1 MVFSCPAASKAMRL
15 ATRLDR
21 YSRSWIHVETRVW
34 FLHVGASPAV
44 AKIRRPRL
52 GTHTGISSAGYLAT
66 AVTVSVEA
74 FVHGVQN
81 LEARDTLNDGNSMSV
96 AERRTAERKL
106 KGLRDRLV
114 VDYSPLV
121 RYVAGGISARMT
133 GPLDR
138 EDVLSWGVLGLLDAI
153 ETYDPERRTKFESY
167 AISKIRW
174 SILDEMRSAD
184 PLTRR
189 VRRRVREV
197 DLTKGELA
205 QRLGRMPTEEEVA
218 RERGVGIAEH
228 RAFLERCSR
237 AHVGSLEA
245 RLESE
250 GSLGAELHQ
259 MVADSRAADPESAA
273 EAAELRAQLLE
284 AIKTLG
290 EQERVVTTF
299 YFYEGLTLRE
309 IGGVLDLTEGRIS
322 QILHRALA
330 KLRKTLSQYPQPSA
344 RW

>member
-1 MVFSCPAASKAMRL
+1 MVR
-15 ATRLDR
+15 
-21 YSRSWIHVETRVW
+21 
-34 FLHVGASPAV
+34 VGA
-44 AKIRRPRL
+44 
-52 GTHTGISSAGYLAT
+52 
-66 AVTVSVEA
+66 
-74 FVHGVQN
+74 FVYGVQN
-81 LEARDTLNDGNSMSV
+81 PEVRDALGDGAIPV
-96 AERRTAERKL
+96 AERRTAEREL

-114 VDYSPLV
+114 VNYSPLV

-138 EDVLSWGVLGLLDAI
+138 EDVLSWGVLGLLDAV

-174 SILDEMRSAD
+174 SILDELRKAD

-189 VRRRVREV
+189 VRRRSREV
-197 DLTKGELA
+197 DLIKGELS
-205 QRLGRMPTEEEVA
+205 QRLGRTPTEEEVA
-218 RERGVGIAEH
+218 RELGVGIAEH

-237 AHVGSLEA
+237 AQVGSLEA
-245 RLESE
+245 RLDSE
-250 GSLGAELHQ
+250 GGPGGELHQ
-259 MVADSRAADPESAA
+259 LVADSRAVDPESAA
-273 EAAELRAQLLE
+273 ETAELRARLVD

-309 IGGVLDLTEGRIS
+309 IGGALNLTEGRIS

-330 KLRKTLSQYPQPSA
+330 KLREALSEYPQPSG